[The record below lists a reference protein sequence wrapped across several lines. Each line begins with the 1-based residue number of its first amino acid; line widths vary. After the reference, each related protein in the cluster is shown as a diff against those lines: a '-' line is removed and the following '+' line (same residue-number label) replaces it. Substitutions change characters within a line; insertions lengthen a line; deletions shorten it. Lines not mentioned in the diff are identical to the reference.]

1 MTKDQTPYDP
11 YTTRE
16 EKQRR
21 TSTLM
26 LTALQGAFTDDA
38 QLGTSISNSFESLS
52 SCSEVSDS
60 PVTEMNIIK
69 SKSDCG
75 VNQQSD
81 PIDSFFFNVRKEI
94 DAEMDNSGSNTLTPK
109 STVNN
114 IPVDNLLNLND
125 DDDAFLP
132 QLPEKKHHRE
142 SISDTYKNES
152 LINLDN
158 EIFQKPTILP
168 LNEEKSTSKNKRI
181 SVFSD
186 PSGFNAI
193 LQAAAVPSPTTVRN
207 SEFQDPWSPSVFAP
221 RDPWGAPLRET
232 ETEDFS
238 FENSFNPPES
248 SVREIPPSPKRSSPS
263 AKKKLT
269 IDQKYAEYSEN
280 IQREQKIL
288 SQSLNETDFE
298 ETGSKFVRKK
308 SHSAWLKDKIS
319 NKFGTGLKTIRV
331 KAEPNEEEK
340 MYVRETNQT
349 YTKLNRHTSASIK
362 KGTPAEADEFSKS
375 KSMSIISRG
384 SGKSIT
390 DGTSNFLYKFFK
402 TLV

>member
-26 LTALQGAFTDDA
+26 LTALQGAFTDET

-69 SKSDCG
+69 SKSHFGD
-75 VNQQSD
+75 NQQSD
-81 PIDSFFFNVRKEI
+81 PIDSIFFNVTKEI
-94 DAEMDNSGSNTLTPK
+94 DAEIDNNSGSNTLTPK

-125 DDDAFLP
+125 GDEAFLP

-142 SISDTYKNES
+142 SISETYKNEP

-158 EIFQKPTILP
+158 EVLQKPTILP
-168 LNEEKSTSKNKRI
+168 LNEEKSTLKNNRI

-186 PSGFNAI
+186 PSSFNAI

-221 RDPWGAPLRET
+221 KDPWGAPLKET
-232 ETEDFS
+232 RTEDTG
-238 FENSFNPPES
+238 FENSFNPSEP
-248 SVREIPPSPKRSSPS
+248 SVKEIPPSPRRSSPS

-269 IDQKYAEYSEN
+269 IDPKYAEYSEN

-288 SQSLNETDFE
+288 SQNLNEADFE
-298 ETGSKFVRKK
+298 ETGSKFFRKK

-319 NKFGTGLKTIRV
+319 NKFGTRTIRV
-331 KAEPNEEEK
+331 KAEANEEEK
-340 MYVRETNQT
+340 MFVRETNQT
-349 YTKLNRHTSASIK
+349 YTKLNRQTSASIK

-375 KSMSIISRG
+375 KSISIISRG

-390 DGTSNFLYKFFK
+390 DGTSNLLYKF
-402 TLV
+402 LERL

>member
-26 LTALQGAFTDDA
+26 LTALQGAFTDET

-69 SKSDCG
+69 SKSHFGD
-75 VNQQSD
+75 NQQSD
-81 PIDSFFFNVRKEI
+81 PIDSIFFNVTKEI
-94 DAEMDNSGSNTLTPK
+94 DAEIDNNSSSNTLTPK

-125 DDDAFLP
+125 GDEAFLP
-132 QLPEKKHHRE
+132 QLPEKEHHRE
-142 SISDTYKNES
+142 SISETYKNEP

-158 EIFQKPTILP
+158 EVLQKPTILP
-168 LNEEKSTSKNKRI
+168 LNEEKSTLKNNRI

-186 PSGFNAI
+186 PSSFNAI

-221 RDPWGAPLRET
+221 KDPWGAPLKET
-232 ETEDFS
+232 RTEDTG
-238 FENSFNPPES
+238 FENSFNPSEP
-248 SVREIPPSPKRSSPS
+248 SVKEIPPSPRRSSPS

-269 IDQKYAEYSEN
+269 IDPKYAEYSEN

-288 SQSLNETDFE
+288 SQNLNEADFE
-298 ETGSKFVRKK
+298 ETGSKFFRKK

-319 NKFGTGLKTIRV
+319 NKFGTRTIRV
-331 KAEPNEEEK
+331 KAEANEEEK
-340 MYVRETNQT
+340 MFVRETNQT
-349 YTKLNRHTSASIK
+349 YTKLNRQTSASIK

-375 KSMSIISRG
+375 KSISIISRG

-390 DGTSNFLYKFFK
+390 DGTSNLLYKF
-402 TLV
+402 LERL

>member
-26 LTALQGAFTDDA
+26 LTALQGAFTDET

-69 SKSDCG
+69 SKSHFGD
-75 VNQQSD
+75 NQQSD
-81 PIDSFFFNVRKEI
+81 PIDSIFFNVTKEI
-94 DAEMDNSGSNTLTPK
+94 DAEIDNNSSSNTLTPK

-125 DDDAFLP
+125 GDEAFLP

-142 SISDTYKNES
+142 SISETYKNEP

-158 EIFQKPTILP
+158 EVLQKPTILP
-168 LNEEKSTSKNKRI
+168 LNEEKSTLKNNRI

-186 PSGFNAI
+186 PSSFNAI

-221 RDPWGAPLRET
+221 KDPWGAPLKET
-232 ETEDFS
+232 RTEDTG
-238 FENSFNPPES
+238 FENSFNPSEP
-248 SVREIPPSPKRSSPS
+248 SVKEIPPSPRRSSPS

-269 IDQKYAEYSEN
+269 VDPKYAEYSEN

-288 SQSLNETDFE
+288 SQNLNEADFE
-298 ETGSKFVRKK
+298 ETGSKFFRKK

-319 NKFGTGLKTIRV
+319 NKFGTRTIRV
-331 KAEPNEEEK
+331 KAEANEEEK
-340 MYVRETNQT
+340 MFVRETNQT
-349 YTKLNRHTSASIK
+349 YTKLNRQTSASIK

-375 KSMSIISRG
+375 KSISIISRG

-390 DGTSNFLYKFFK
+390 DGTSNLLYKF
-402 TLV
+402 LERL

>member
-26 LTALQGAFTDDA
+26 LTALQGAFTDET

-69 SKSDCG
+69 SKSHFGD
-75 VNQQSD
+75 NQQSD
-81 PIDSFFFNVRKEI
+81 PIDSIFFNVTKEI
-94 DAEMDNSGSNTLTPK
+94 DAEIDNNSSSNTLTPK

-125 DDDAFLP
+125 GDEAFLP
-132 QLPEKKHHRE
+132 QLPEKEHHRE
-142 SISDTYKNES
+142 SISETYKNEP

-158 EIFQKPTILP
+158 EVLQKPTILP
-168 LNEEKSTSKNKRI
+168 LNEEKSTLKNNRI

-186 PSGFNAI
+186 PSSFNAI
-193 LQAAAVPSPTTVRN
+193 LQAATVPSPTTVRN

-221 RDPWGAPLRET
+221 KDPWGAPLKET
-232 ETEDFS
+232 RTEDTG
-238 FENSFNPPES
+238 FENSFNPSEP
-248 SVREIPPSPKRSSPS
+248 SVKEIPPSPRRSSPS

-269 IDQKYAEYSEN
+269 IDPKYAEYSEN

-288 SQSLNETDFE
+288 SQNLNEADFE
-298 ETGSKFVRKK
+298 ETGSKFFRKK

-319 NKFGTGLKTIRV
+319 NKFGTRTIRV
-331 KAEPNEEEK
+331 KAEANEEEK
-340 MYVRETNQT
+340 MFVRETNQT
-349 YTKLNRHTSASIK
+349 YTKLNRQTSASIK

-375 KSMSIISRG
+375 KSISIISRG

-390 DGTSNFLYKFFK
+390 DGTSNLLYKF
-402 TLV
+402 LERL

>member
-26 LTALQGAFTDDA
+26 LTALQGAFTDET

-69 SKSDCG
+69 SKSHFGD
-75 VNQQSD
+75 NQQSD
-81 PIDSFFFNVRKEI
+81 PIDSIFFNVTKEI
-94 DAEMDNSGSNTLTPK
+94 DAEIDNNSSSNTLTPK

-125 DDDAFLP
+125 GDEAFLP

-142 SISDTYKNES
+142 SISETYKNEP

-158 EIFQKPTILP
+158 EVLQKPTILP
-168 LNEEKSTSKNKRI
+168 LNEEKSTLKNNRI

-186 PSGFNAI
+186 PSSFNAI

-221 RDPWGAPLRET
+221 KDPWGAPLKET
-232 ETEDFS
+232 RTEDTG
-238 FENSFNPPES
+238 FENSFNPSEP
-248 SVREIPPSPKRSSPS
+248 SVKEIPPSPRRSSPS

-269 IDQKYAEYSEN
+269 IDPKYAEYSEN

-288 SQSLNETDFE
+288 SQNLNEADFE
-298 ETGSKFVRKK
+298 ETGSKFFRKK

-319 NKFGTGLKTIRV
+319 NKFGTRTIRV
-331 KAEPNEEEK
+331 KAEANEEEK
-340 MYVRETNQT
+340 MFVRETNQT
-349 YTKLNRHTSASIK
+349 YTKLNRQTSASIK

-375 KSMSIISRG
+375 KSISIISRG

-390 DGTSNFLYKFFK
+390 DGTSNLLYKF
-402 TLV
+402 LERL

>member
-26 LTALQGAFTDDA
+26 LTALQGAFTDET

-52 SCSEVSDS
+52 SCSEVSNS

-69 SKSDCG
+69 SKSHFGD
-75 VNQQSD
+75 NQQSD
-81 PIDSFFFNVRKEI
+81 PIDSIFFNVTKEI
-94 DAEMDNSGSNTLTPK
+94 DAEIDNNSSSNTLTPK

-125 DDDAFLP
+125 GDEAFLP

-142 SISDTYKNES
+142 SISETYKNEP

-158 EIFQKPTILP
+158 EVLQKPTILP
-168 LNEEKSTSKNKRI
+168 LNEEKSTLKNNRI

-186 PSGFNAI
+186 PSSFNAI

-221 RDPWGAPLRET
+221 KDPWGAPLKET
-232 ETEDFS
+232 RTEDTG
-238 FENSFNPPES
+238 FENSFNPSEP
-248 SVREIPPSPKRSSPS
+248 SVKEIPPSPRRSSPS

-269 IDQKYAEYSEN
+269 IDPKYAEYSEN

-288 SQSLNETDFE
+288 SQNLNEADFE
-298 ETGSKFVRKK
+298 ETGSKFFRKK

-319 NKFGTGLKTIRV
+319 NKFGTRTIRV
-331 KAEPNEEEK
+331 KAEANEEEK
-340 MYVRETNQT
+340 MFVRETNQT
-349 YTKLNRHTSASIK
+349 YTKLNRQTSASIK

-375 KSMSIISRG
+375 KSISIISRG

-390 DGTSNFLYKFFK
+390 DGTSNLLYKF
-402 TLV
+402 LERL

>member
-26 LTALQGAFTDDA
+26 LTALQGAFTDET

-69 SKSDCG
+69 SKSHFGD
-75 VNQQSD
+75 NQQSD
-81 PIDSFFFNVRKEI
+81 PIDSIFFNVTKEI
-94 DAEMDNSGSNTLTPK
+94 DAEIDNNSSSNTLTPK

-125 DDDAFLP
+125 GDEAFLP

-142 SISDTYKNES
+142 SISETYKNEP

-158 EIFQKPTILP
+158 EVLQKPTILP
-168 LNEEKSTSKNKRI
+168 LNEEKSTLKNNRI

-186 PSGFNAI
+186 PSSFNAI

-221 RDPWGAPLRET
+221 KDPWGAPLKET
-232 ETEDFS
+232 RTEDTG
-238 FENSFNPPES
+238 FENSFNPSEP
-248 SVREIPPSPKRSSPS
+248 SVKEIPPSPRRSSPS

-269 IDQKYAEYSEN
+269 IDPKYAEYSEN

-288 SQSLNETDFE
+288 SQNLNEADFE
-298 ETGSKFVRKK
+298 ETGSKFFRKK

-319 NKFGTGLKTIRV
+319 NKFGTRTIRV
-331 KAEPNEEEK
+331 KAEANEEEK
-340 MYVRETNQT
+340 MFVRETNQT
-349 YTKLNRHTSASIK
+349 YTKLNRQTSASIK

-375 KSMSIISRG
+375 KSISIISRG

-390 DGTSNFLYKFFK
+390 DGTSNLLFKFLER
-402 TLV
+402 L

>member
-26 LTALQGAFTDDA
+26 LTALQGAFTDET

-69 SKSDCG
+69 SKSHFGD
-75 VNQQSD
+75 NQQSD
-81 PIDSFFFNVRKEI
+81 PIDSIFFNVTKEI
-94 DAEMDNSGSNTLTPK
+94 DAEIDNNSSSNTLTPK

-125 DDDAFLP
+125 GDEAFLP

-142 SISDTYKNES
+142 SISETYKNEP

-158 EIFQKPTILP
+158 EVLQKPTILP
-168 LNEEKSTSKNKRI
+168 LNEEKSTLKNNRI

-186 PSGFNAI
+186 PSSFNAI

-221 RDPWGAPLRET
+221 KDPWGAPLKET
-232 ETEDFS
+232 RTEDTG
-238 FENSFNPPES
+238 FENSFNPSEP
-248 SVREIPPSPKRSSPS
+248 SVKEIPPSPRRSSPS

-269 IDQKYAEYSEN
+269 IDPKYAEYSEN
-280 IQREQKIL
+280 IQREQNIL
-288 SQSLNETDFE
+288 SQNLNEADFE
-298 ETGSKFVRKK
+298 ETGSKFFRKK

-319 NKFGTGLKTIRV
+319 NKFGTRTIRV
-331 KAEPNEEEK
+331 KAEANEEEK
-340 MYVRETNQT
+340 MFVRETNQT
-349 YTKLNRHTSASIK
+349 YTKLNRQTSASIK

-375 KSMSIISRG
+375 KSISIISRG

-390 DGTSNFLYKFFK
+390 DGTSNLLYKF
-402 TLV
+402 LERL

>member
-1 MTKDQTPYDP
+1 
-11 YTTRE
+11 
-16 EKQRR
+16 
-21 TSTLM
+21 M
-26 LTALQGAFTDDA
+26 LTALQGAFTDDT

-52 SCSEVSDS
+52 SCCEVSYS

-69 SKSDCG
+69 SKSHFED
-75 VNQQSD
+75 NQQSD
-81 PIDSFFFNVRKEI
+81 PIDSIFFNVRKEI
-94 DAEMDNSGSNTLTPK
+94 DEEIDNNSGSNTLTPK
-109 STVNN
+109 SAAN
-114 IPVDNLLNLND
+114 IVPVDNLLNLND
-125 DDDAFLP
+125 DDEAFLP

-142 SISDTYKNES
+142 SISDTYKNEP

-158 EIFQKPTILP
+158 EIFQKPTSLR
-168 LNEEKSTSKNKRI
+168 LNEEKSTLKNHRI

-207 SEFQDPWSPSVFAP
+207 SEFQDPWSPSVFAR
-221 RDPWGAPLRET
+221 RDPWGAPLRESR
-232 ETEDFS
+232 TEDFG

-248 SVREIPPSPKRSSPS
+248 SVKEIPPSPRRSSPS

-280 IQREQKIL
+280 IQREQKNL
-288 SQSLNETDFE
+288 SQSLNDTDFE
-298 ETGSKFVRKK
+298 ETGNKFFRKK
-308 SHSAWLKDKIS
+308 SHSAWFRDKIS

-331 KAEPNEEEK
+331 KAEANEEEK
-340 MYVRETNQT
+340 MFVRETNQT
-349 YTKLNRHTSASIK
+349 YTKLNRQTSANIK

-390 DGTSNFLYKFFK
+390 DGTSNLLYKF
-402 TLV
+402 L